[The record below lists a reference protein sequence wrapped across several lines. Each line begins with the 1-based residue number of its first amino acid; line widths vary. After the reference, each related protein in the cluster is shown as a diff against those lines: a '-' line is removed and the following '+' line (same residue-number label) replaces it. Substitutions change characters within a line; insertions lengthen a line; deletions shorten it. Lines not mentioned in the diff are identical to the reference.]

1 MPLNILRQDITQMK
15 VDAIVNAANAHLKRG
30 GGVCGAIFDAAGA
43 EQLQRACDRIGH
55 CPTGQ
60 AVLTKGYR
68 LPAAYIIHTVGPVW
82 QGGNQGEQEA
92 LIACYRNSLAL
103 AKKKGIK
110 SVAFPLISSG
120 IFGYPKDQ
128 ALSVAVSAIGN
139 FLLHEDMMVYLVV
152 YDRSAYAF
160 SDRLFQNIAAYI
172 DQSYVDAKERLYGR
186 SAREKQFLQ
195 QLRESAPSPAE
206 LERFNV
212 PDMAPTCPST
222 RDFSAVTEEKAGS
235 EPSTFFSRLKD
246 VLGRRREGFS
256 AALMGYID
264 QKQLKDSQVYKRANL
279 DRKLFSKIR
288 SNPNYHPSKNTAL
301 ALAVALELNLDQT
314 RDLLALAGWA
324 LSPSSRFDLIVQY
337 FIQEGN
343 YNIFEIN
350 EALFAFDEGMLGG

>member
-92 LIACYRNSLAL
+92 LIACYQNSLAL

-139 FLLHEDMMVYLVV
+139 FLLHEDMMVYLAV

-195 QLRESAPSPAE
+195 QLRESAPSPSE

-212 PDMAPTCPST
+212 PTCPST
-222 RDFSAVTEEKAGS
+222 RDFSAVTKAKTSS
-235 EPSTFFSRLKD
+235 ESSPFFSRLKD